1 MNFNFKNIFSNIK
14 NVIVIVKSIDDPP
27 SQPPKSVRLNLSD
40 NLLAIRKELER
51 DSSINDTLLFSK
63 KYPEINN
70 NYGFAEI
77 AFEKE
82 DDFLLDD
89 IIDEVGSEKI
99 LYLKK
104 CSKLDWNYFNE
115 LRKLD
120 YGRTITSK
128 GIKRANK
135 RAFQMKNCEL
145 TELGAEGC
153 QKGDVKIKSN
163 EELMMRTNLFF
174 SGDIKVQN
182 LVELGISIEKL
193 KNEKFNIETDSSY
206 CFTEYGK
213 ISLEFSNYLD
223 PTPEFIKV
231 VKEAI
236 KSKNIEDFKQI
247 TEEFGQFIPTEVI
260 LGGRAYF
267 DDFGISTGYFTE
279 NSNEDAMNANT
290 GGVEVSVA
298 SSSNYSKGKSNYF
311 KSQCTKLIGGE
322 QSSLENF
329 DEENWVKS
337 LKDYKTWDCIEFR
350 GPISIFQI
358 LPKDLLEQIIK
369 SIGKRIHYAT
379 TEDFNYYLERIERP
393 KKFELNI
400 PLNISKIIQ
409 NKAADCNIFATVIDT
424 AESKN
429 DFFTCQVLCP
439 PDGKPSLIIHC
450 IQKKSRKRECKL
462 KINWMIIGF
471 HTNFKFI
478 LSDFNTQLN
487 IIKNDFDLLNNQ
499 NLMINTNLLDF
510 KYDSLIG
517 DIPCFGIPVLT
528 KLDSS
533 NSSLVIGHH
542 FFNAQEENKIGA
554 CTFSYCLKNNRYVN
568 LPNFTLYT
576 LIISAHYHIHN
587 ASYIM
592 PFDYSTFKNKPI
604 INLTNNNTCL
614 SPKFISLYS
623 TEKTNCG
630 PIFLKQKIRQIKIKS
645 IDCKNSNCFICK
657 NNTLITTKN
666 NIKCAFFDPDQ
677 YNNLDVDS
685 NEAMRCE
692 YISTILHTAVSLLD
706 GLVLCNQK
714 NYQRNVGGN
723 NLRNRGKQNQP
734 TVSIYQNLLQCRS
747 ACDVSITNSATPL
760 ATG

>member
-174 SGDIKVQN
+174 SGDINVQN

-206 CFTEYGK
+206 RFTEYGK

-329 DEENWVKS
+329 DEETWVKS

-369 SIGKRIHYAT
+369 SIGKRIHYVT
-379 TEDFNYYLERIERP
+379 TEDFNYYLVRIERP

-409 NKAADCNIFATVIDT
+409 NN
-424 AESKN
+424 
-429 DFFTCQVLCP
+429 
-439 PDGKPSLIIHC
+439 
-450 IQKKSRKRECKL
+450 
-462 KINWMIIGF
+462 
-471 HTNFKFI
+471 FI

-554 CTFSYCLKNNRYVN
+554 CTFSYCLKSNRYVN
-568 LPNFTLYT
+568 LPNFTFYT
-576 LIISAHYHIHN
+576 LIISAYYHIHN

-592 PFDYSTFKNKPI
+592 PFDYSIKNFNKPI

-623 TEKTNCG
+623 TKKTNYG
-630 PIFLKQKIRQIKIKS
+630 PIFLKQKSGQIKIKS
-645 IDCKNSNCFICK
+645 IDCNNSNCFICK
-657 NNTLITTKN
+657 NNILITTKN

-677 YNNLDVDS
+677 FTS
-685 NEAMRCE
+685 C
-692 YISTILHTAVSLLD
+692 
-706 GLVLCNQK
+706 
-714 NYQRNVGGN
+714 
-723 NLRNRGKQNQP
+723 
-734 TVSIYQNLLQCRS
+734 
-747 ACDVSITNSATPL
+747 
-760 ATG
+760 